1 MLAFILEIWMFS
13 KEFGLK
19 LLRAMLVVGGGG
31 VPKFT
36 SDSPD
41 PHRKKAAIFVFVAT

>member
-1 MLAFILEIWMFS
+1 MLAFILEIQMLS
-13 KEFGLK
+13 EESGLK
-19 LLRAMLVVGGGG
+19 LLQAMLVVGGGR
-31 VPKFT
+31 VLKFT

>member
-1 MLAFILEIWMFS
+1 MLS
-13 KEFGLK
+13 KESGLK
-19 LLRAMLVVGGGG
+19 LLQAVLVVGGGR
-31 VPKFT
+31 VPKFM